1 MSETPLPS
9 MSSWPPKISQ
19 PPETSQPQQTQKIA
33 TQENFIKPFPT
44 DFLSVIRLPSLSSL
58 QMPTTEHTS
67 LNSLPFLSSLPTLT
81 SPPNTAGFGYLL
93 AAASLASQSQ
103 NSPEFASS
111 SPAPKPRKRRHISQ
125 EPAVCSKCGITNTPK
140 WRRGLAA
147 NGKRLRFCNACGI
160 WFKRKVSEHQSSPNL
175 FTILPASFPPPFVQ
189 NPAPTQ
195 QVPLIY
201 DSPPNPLLLASSP
214 SPILNNNNN
223 K

>member
-1 MSETPLPS
+1 
-9 MSSWPPKISQ
+9 
-19 PPETSQPQQTQKIA
+19 
-33 TQENFIKPFPT
+33 
-44 DFLSVIRLPSLSSL
+44 
-58 QMPTTEHTS
+58 MPTTEHIS
-67 LNSLPFLSSLPTLT
+67 LNSIPTLT
-81 SPPNTAGFGYLL
+81 YPFSTAGFGYLL

-103 NSPEFASS
+103 NSP
-111 SPAPKPRKRRHISQ
+111 APKPRKRRHISHNE

-140 WRRGLAA
+140 WRRGLAV

-160 WFKRKVSEHQSSPNL
+160 WSKRQVSEHQSSPNL